1 MYINDLSY
9 ICTDLKSNFKS
20 VQNTPMEL
28 INRQL
33 SNEIKR
39 LSQHFPV
46 ITITGPRQSGKT
58 TLSKSIFSQYKYVN
72 LEDILLRETI
82 VNAPKSFL
90 IENSSGLI
98 IDEAHLVPELF
109 SYIQVLVDEDRTRR
123 FILTSSSNFSL
134 LQSVTQ
140 SLAGRTAIVT
150 LLPLSFIEIGQQI
163 ELSTDTLLVRGGYP
177 AIWNGSAQARD
188 VYANYYK
195 TYIERDVRTLINLKD
210 LSQFQR
216 FIKLCAGRVGYEFNA
231 SAFANDIGVSSH
243 TINEWISRLEASY
256 IIYRLQPY
264 FKNQGKRLIKSP
276 KIYFYDTG
284 LVCYLLGIE
293 NENQLST
300 HPVRGNLFEN
310 MLVVEFLKHR
320 FNHGKDANIYFYRDN
335 HQKEV
340 DIVQENAGKLS
351 IFEIKSAKDFHKDFL
366 KGLNY
371 FKKLFLH
378 DVEKSAVIY
387 DGTFENKSEEN
398 GLLNFR
404 TFIRIE
410 QQPID

>member
-1 MYINDLSY
+1 M
-9 ICTDLKSNFKS
+9 K
-20 VQNTPMEL
+20 L
-28 INRQL
+28 IYRQL
-33 SNEIKR
+33 SAEIER
-39 LSQHFPV
+39 LSHYFPV

-58 TLSKSIFSQYKYVN
+58 TISKSIFGQYKYVN
-72 LEDILLRETI
+72 LEDIILRETI

-90 IENSSGLI
+90 IEHSKGLI

-109 SYIQVLVDEDRTRR
+109 SFIQVLVDEDRTRR

-150 LLPLSFIEIGQQI
+150 LLPLSLNEIGQQI
-163 ELSTDTLLVRGGYP
+163 DLSTDTLLIQGGYP
-177 AIWNGSAQARD
+177 AVWNGSTQARD

-216 FIKLCAGRVGYEFNA
+216 FIKLCAGRIGSEFNA
-231 SAFANDIGVSSH
+231 SSFANDIGVSSH
-243 TINEWISRLEASY
+243 TINEWVSRLEASY

-264 FKNQGKRLIKSP
+264 FRNQGKRLIKSP

-293 NENQLST
+293 NENQLNT

-310 MLVVEFLKHR
+310 MIVVEFLKHR
-320 FNHGKDANIYFYRDN
+320 YNQGKDANIYFYRDN
-335 HQKEV
+335 QQKEV

-351 IFEIKSAKDFHKDFL
+351 LFEIKSARDFHKDFL

-371 FKKLFLH
+371 FKKLFSQ
-378 DVEKSAVIY
+378 DVEKSTIIY
-387 DGTFENKSEEN
+387 DGDMENLSNEN
-398 GLLNFR
+398 GIINFR
-404 TFIRIE
+404 TFIKN
-410 QQPID
+410 QK

>member
-1 MYINDLSY
+1 M
-9 ICTDLKSNFKS
+9 K
-20 VQNTPMEL
+20 L
-28 INRQL
+28 IDRQL
-33 SNEIKR
+33 RTEIER
-39 LSQHFPV
+39 LNQYFSV

-58 TLSKSIFSQYKYVN
+58 TLSRSIFSHYKYVN

-90 IENSSGLI
+90 IENSKGLI

-109 SYIQVLVDEDRTRR
+109 SYIQVLVDEDKTRR

-150 LLPLSFIEIGQQI
+150 LLPLSFNEIGEQI
-163 ELSTDTLLVRGGYP
+163 NLSTDTLLIQGGYP
-177 AIWNGSAQARD
+177 AVWNGSTKAQD

-216 FIKLCAGRVGYEFNA
+216 FIKLCAGRIGSEFNA
-231 SAFANDIGVSSH
+231 SSFANDIGVSSH
-243 TINEWISRLEASY
+243 TINEWVSRLEASY

-264 FKNQGKRLIKSP
+264 FRNQGKRLIKSP

-293 NENQLST
+293 NENQLNT

-310 MLVVEFLKHR
+310 MIVVEFLKHQY
-320 FNHGKDANIYFYRDN
+320 NNGKDANIYFYRDN
-335 HQKEV
+335 QQKEV
-340 DIVQENAGKLS
+340 DIVQENARKLS

-371 FKKLFLH
+371 FKKLFTLEV
-378 DVEKSAVIY
+378 DKSTIIY
-387 DGTFENKSEEN
+387 DGDLENSSNDN

-404 TFIRIE
+404 TFIIN
-410 QQPID
+410 Q

>member
-1 MYINDLSY
+1 MKL
-9 ICTDLKSNFKS
+9 NFKS
-20 VQNTPMEL
+20 EYYLHMKL
-28 INRQL
+28 IYRQL
-33 SNEIKR
+33 SAEIER
-39 LSQHFPV
+39 LSHYFPV

-58 TLSKSIFSQYKYVN
+58 TISKSIFGQYKYVN
-72 LEDILLRETI
+72 LEDIILRETI

-90 IENSSGLI
+90 IEHSKGLI

-109 SYIQVLVDEDRTRR
+109 SFIQVLVDEDRTRR

-150 LLPLSFIEIGQQI
+150 LLPLSLNEIGQQI
-163 ELSTDTLLVRGGYP
+163 DLSTDTLLIQGGYP
-177 AIWNGSAQARD
+177 AVWNGSTQARD

-216 FIKLCAGRVGYEFNA
+216 FIKLCAGRIGSEFNA
-231 SAFANDIGVSSH
+231 SSFANDIGVSSH
-243 TINEWISRLEASY
+243 TINEWVSRLEASY

-264 FKNQGKRLIKSP
+264 FRNQGKRLIKSP

-293 NENQLST
+293 NENQLNT

-310 MLVVEFLKHR
+310 MIVVEFLKHR
-320 FNHGKDANIYFYRDN
+320 YNQGKDANIYFYRDN
-335 HQKEV
+335 QQKEV

-351 IFEIKSAKDFHKDFL
+351 LFEIKSARDFHKDFL

-371 FKKLFLH
+371 FKKLFSQ
-378 DVEKSAVIY
+378 DVEKSTIIY
-387 DGTFENKSEEN
+387 DGDMENLSNEN
-398 GLLNFR
+398 GIINFR
-404 TFIRIE
+404 TFIKN
-410 QQPID
+410 QK